1 MTTSVQ
7 IAPNGTSLTGPRV
20 AVVVYDGLC
29 TFEYG
34 VAYEVFGL
42 PRPEAGPGWYR
53 FSTVAAEAGPMRAAG
68 GLAIVDAAGLDEL
81 VGADLVVVPGWRG
94 LDAAVPASLS
104 EALRFAARRGA
115 RIASLCSGAVVLA
128 ASGLLDGRRAT
139 THWRYLEALSSRY
152 PTARFVSNVL
162 YVEDGPVMTAA
173 GSAAAI
179 DLSLHIVR
187 RDFGPGM
194 AVDVARRLVVPPHR
208 EGSQAQYIPRPVAR
222 ASEGARLG
230 PLLDRMRKDPAVR
243 YRLRDLADEAGMSL
257 RTFQRRFRETTG
269 EAPGTWLIAERLRL
283 ARDLLEEGATRV
295 EDVALR
301 AGFGTPEILRHHFR
315 STLGVSP
322 SRYRAQFSR
331 AVEIDAIP
339 GIRGDAAVSA
349 GVGWRHLRRAIS
361 CQHWTAYHERMSKS
375 ELNPDGDRQAEPRH
389 SR

>member
-7 IAPNGTSLTGPRV
+7 IAPKSALLLGPRV

-42 PRPEAGPGWYR
+42 PRPEAGPDWYR
-53 FSTVAAEAGPMRAAG
+53 FNSVAADKGEMRAAG
-68 GLAIVDAAGLDEL
+68 GLAIVGAAGLDTLAE
-81 VGADLVVVPGWRG
+81 ADLVVIPGWRW
-94 LDAAVPASLS
+94 LDATVPADLS
-104 EALRFAARRGA
+104 EALRCAASRGA

-139 THWRYLEALSSRY
+139 THWRYLDALSARY
-152 PTARFVSNVL
+152 PATRFVGNVL
-162 YVEDGPVMTAA
+162 YVEDGPFMTAA

-179 DLSLHIVR
+179 DLCLHIVR
-187 RDFGPGM
+187 SDFGPSM

-208 EGSQAQYIPRPVAR
+208 EGSQAQYIPRPVPR

-230 PLLDRMRKDPAVR
+230 PLLDRMRKDPAAR

-269 EAPGTWLIAERLRL
+269 EAPGTWLIAERLRV
-283 ARDLLEEGATRV
+283 ARELLEAGSTHV
-295 EDVALR
+295 EDVAFR
-301 AGFGTPEILRHHFR
+301 SGFGTPEILRHHFR
-315 STLGVSP
+315 STLGISP

-331 AVEIDAIP
+331 SSRVGATSARSREAG
-339 GIRGDAAVSA
+339 GIASRG
-349 GVGWRHLRRAIS
+349 
-361 CQHWTAYHERMSKS
+361 
-375 ELNPDGDRQAEPRH
+375 
-389 SR
+389 